1 VLLRLFLALLLLPL
15 LAGVARSAPELPS
28 VARPHLRLGDQN
40 LTQGLVFFLRIGA
53 PPGVAAVGTAHA
65 YELADLVEAK
75 SVEFTLGRGTRT
87 VATSSALLTA
97 PGRPFNQPGASL
109 KDDYVVYALAASPP
123 GVLPLEPEREE
134 KLEPGDRVRMLGIP
148 VSVAQ
153 NQEKV
158 FGKLV
163 SITPERLEVE
173 LDVPYDLRGWGGAPV
188 LLDSTKRLI
197 GVLQAHYPQGSTTR
211 VILAPLTSLLGA
223 LERPLAGGAGQPFA
237 QFASL
242 AAKRSV
248 KPASDAREPS
258 KRAKHVAD
266 SLPSDALPHAATAV
280 NLQLDIDYPP
290 EGAVVGSSACGV
302 FVAGRALAMRGQ
314 LQKFDVAIVIDTSAS
329 TAGPAEADINGNGT
343 IGKVYGGAFGSVF
356 GASLTDPGDSILS
369 AEVAAARQL
378 LRGLDPRSTRVAVI
392 TFAGEAEQQGV
403 IVLGAPQKP
412 AITIQALTNDYE
424 RVDSAFDAVLEH
436 GPAGLTHIAAGVD
449 QATIELMG
457 IKGALSRKDPTSEK
471 IVLFFTDGVPTLP
484 HGPQFEAENVRAVL
498 RAAGRSQYSNIRIH
512 SFAIGPEALDAPIA
526 TVEMARRTGGYFTP
540 VRHPG
545 MLAEAVET
553 VDFANLHEVVL
564 KNATNGKP
572 AAPFRLTADGSWS
585 GFLPLENGENKLEVI
600 ARADDSTRADRTR
613 LVRMDPN
620 APDGKVPEDLLVHRN
635 RLLEECLRNLKQV
648 RVAAEREAADK
659 VRKDLLVEIE
669 KEREQAKQ
677 RAAEQRKRLE
687 LGIEDETEPP
697 AEP

>member
-1 VLLRLFLALLLLPL
+1 VLRRLLLAFLAVPL
-15 LAGVARSAPELPS
+15 LAGAAHSAPAPLPS
-28 VARPHLRLGDQN
+28 VARPHLKIGDQSHA
-40 LTQGLVFFLRIGA
+40 QGLVFFLRIGA
-53 PPGVAAVGTAHA
+53 SPGVAAVGTAHA
-65 YELADLVEAK
+65 FELTDLVEAQRA
-75 SVEFTLGRGTRT
+75 EFTLGRGTRA
-87 VATSSALLTA
+87 VATSKGLLAA

-109 KDDYVVYALAASPP
+109 KDDFVVYALEASPQ
-123 GVLPLEPEREE
+123 GVLPLEAERETQ
-134 KLEPGDRVRMLGIP
+134 LEAGDRVRMLGIP
-148 VSVAQ
+148 ATVPQ
-153 NQEKV
+153 NQDQV

-163 SITPERLEVE
+163 SITPDRLEIE

-188 LLDSTKRLI
+188 LLDSTKRVV
-197 GVLQAHYPQGSTTR
+197 GMLQAHYPQGSTTR
-211 VILAPLTSLLGA
+211 VILAPLSSILA
-223 LERPLAGGAGQPFA
+223 AVERPLAGGAGQPFA

-248 KPASDAREPS
+248 KPASDAREPGKS
-258 KRAKHVAD
+258 AKHTPD
-266 SLPSDALPHAATAV
+266 SLPSDALPRSATSV
-280 NLQLDIDYPP
+280 NLQLDIEYPP
-290 EGAVVGSSACGV
+290 EGAVVGDSACGV

-329 TAGPAEADINGNGT
+329 TAGPAEADINNNGT

-378 LRGLDPRSTRVAVI
+378 LRGLDPRSTRVTVI

-403 IVLGAPQKP
+403 VILGQPAKP
-412 AITIQALTNDYE
+412 AYTLQALTNDYE
-424 RVDSAFDAVLEH
+424 KVERALDAVLAQ

-457 IKGALSRKDPTSEK
+457 IKGAVSRKDATSEK

-564 KNATNGKP
+564 KNATNGKL
-572 AAPFRLTADGSWS
+572 ASPFRLTADGSWS
-585 GFLPLENGENKLEVI
+585 GFLPLENGENKLDVR
-600 ARADDSTRADRTR
+600 ASADDSTRAERTR

-620 APDGKVPEDLLVHRN
+620 AADGQIPEDLVVHRN

-659 VRKDLLVEIE
+659 VRKDLMVEIE

-687 LGIEDETEPP
+687 LGVEDEAVEPP
-697 AEP
+697 

>member
-1 VLLRLFLALLLLPL
+1 VLRRLLLAFLAVPL
-15 LAGVARSAPELPS
+15 LAGIAHSKAPAELPS
-28 VARPHLRLGDQN
+28 VARPHLKIGDQSHA
-40 LTQGLVFFLRIGA
+40 QGLVFFLRTST

-65 YELADLVEAK
+65 FELTDLVEAQRA
-75 SVEFTLGRGTRT
+75 EFTLGRGTRT
-87 VATSSALLTA
+87 IATSKGLLTA

-109 KDDYVVYALAASPP
+109 KEDFVVYALEASPQ
-123 GVLPLEPEREE
+123 GVLPLEAEPDTD
-134 KLEPGDRVRMLGIP
+134 LEPGARVRMLGIP
-148 VSVAQ
+148 VSVPQ
-153 NQEKV
+153 SQDHV

-163 SITPERLEVE
+163 SVTPDRIEIE

-188 LLDSTKRLI
+188 LLDSSKRVI
-197 GVLQAHYPQGSTTR
+197 GMLQAHYPQGSTTR
-211 VILAPLTSLLGA
+211 VILAPLSAILAA

-242 AAKRSV
+242 ARKQSAKAAEDARNP
-248 KPASDAREPS
+248 KPPAATKASD
-258 KRAKHVAD
+258 V
-266 SLPSDALPHAATAV
+266 LPHSATAV
-280 NLQLDIDYPP
+280 NLQLDIEYPS

-302 FVAGRALAMRGQ
+302 FVAGRAIAMRGQ

-329 TAGPAEADINGNGT
+329 TAGPAEADINNNGT

-378 LRGLDPRSTRVAVI
+378 LRGLDPRSTRVTVI

-403 IVLGAPQKP
+403 VILGQPQKP
-412 AITIQALTNDYE
+412 AITLQALTNDYE
-424 RVDSAFDAVLEH
+424 RVERALDSVLAN

-457 IKGALSRKDPTSEK
+457 IKGALSRKDPSSEK

-545 MLAEAVET
+545 MLADAVET
-553 VDFANLHEVVL
+553 VDFANLREVVL
-564 KNATNGKP
+564 KNATNGKI
-572 AAPFRLTADGSWS
+572 ASPFRLTADGSWS
-585 GFLPLENGENKLEVI
+585 GFLPLENGDNS
-600 ARADDSTRADRTR
+600 ST
-613 LVRMDPN
+613 
-620 APDGKVPEDLLVHRN
+620 
-635 RLLEECLRNLKQV
+635 
-648 RVAAEREAADK
+648 
-659 VRKDLLVEIE
+659 
-669 KEREQAKQ
+669 
-677 RAAEQRKRLE
+677 
-687 LGIEDETEPP
+687 
-697 AEP
+697 

>member
-1 VLLRLFLALLLLPL
+1 VLRRLLLAFLAVPL
-15 LAGVARSAPELPS
+15 LAGVAHSKAPAELPS
-28 VARPHLRLGDQN
+28 VARPHLKIGDQSHA
-40 LTQGLVFFLRIGA
+40 QGLVFFLRTST

-65 YELADLVEAK
+65 FELTDLVEAQRA
-75 SVEFTLGRGTRT
+75 EFTLGRGTRT
-87 VATSSALLTA
+87 IATSKGLLTA

-109 KDDYVVYALAASPP
+109 KEDFVVYALEASPQ
-123 GVLPLEPEREE
+123 GILPLEAEPDTD
-134 KLEPGDRVRMLGIP
+134 LEPGARVRMLGIP
-148 VSVAQ
+148 VSVPQ
-153 NQEKV
+153 NQDHV

-163 SITPERLEVE
+163 SVTPDRIEIE

-188 LLDSTKRLI
+188 LLDSSKRVI
-197 GVLQAHYPQGSTTR
+197 GMLQAHYPQGSTTR
-211 VILAPLTSLLGA
+211 VILAPLSAILAA

-242 AAKRSV
+242 ARKQSAKAAEDARNP
-248 KPASDAREPS
+248 KPPTATKASD
-258 KRAKHVAD
+258 V
-266 SLPSDALPHAATAV
+266 LPHSATAV
-280 NLQLDIDYPP
+280 NLQLDIEYPP

-329 TAGPAEADINGNGT
+329 TAGPAEADINNNGT

-356 GASLTDPGDSILS
+356 GASLTDPGDSILA

-378 LRGLDPRSTRVAVI
+378 LRGLDPRSTRVTVI

-403 IVLGAPQKP
+403 VILGQPSKP
-412 AITIQALTNDYE
+412 AHTLQALTNDYE
-424 RVDSAFDAVLEH
+424 RVEHALDSVLAT

-512 SFAIGPEALDAPIA
+512 SFAIGPEALDGPIA

-545 MLAEAVET
+545 MLSEAVET

-564 KNATNGKP
+564 KNVTNGKL
-572 AAPFRLTADGSWS
+572 ASPFRLTADGSWS
-585 GFLPLENGENKLEVI
+585 GFLPLENGENKLDVM
-600 ARADDSTRADRTR
+600 ASADDSTRAERTR

-620 APDGKVPEDLLVHRN
+620 ASDGKIPEDLLVHRN

-659 VRKDLLVEIE
+659 VRKDLMVEIE

-687 LGIEDETEPP
+687 LGVEDEAVEPP
-697 AEP
+697 

>member
-1 VLLRLFLALLLLPL
+1 MLRRLFLALLAVPL
-15 LAGVARSAPELPS
+15 LAGVARSAAELPS
-28 VARPHLRLGDQN
+28 VARPHLRVGDQS
-40 LTQGLVFFLRIGA
+40 LTQGLVFFLRIAA

-65 YELADLVEAK
+65 YDLADLVEAQRA
-75 SVEFTLGRGTRT
+75 EFTLGRGTRT
-87 VATSSALLTA
+87 VAASSGLLIA
-97 PGRPFNQPGASL
+97 PGRPFNAPGASL
-109 KDDYVVYALAASPP
+109 KQDYVVYALEASPE
-123 GVLPLEPEREE
+123 GVAPLEAERGTR
-134 KLEPGDRVRMLGIP
+134 LERGERVRMLGVPISLP
-148 VSVAQ
+148 Q
-153 NQEKV
+153 NQDHI

-163 SITPERLEVE
+163 SITPERIEIE

-188 LLDSTKRLI
+188 LLESNRRVI
-197 GVLQAHYPQGSTTR
+197 GMLQAHYPQGSTTR
-211 VILAPLTSLLGA
+211 VIVSPLAPMLA
-223 LERPLAGGAGQPFA
+223 AIERPLGGGKGQGFA

-242 AAKRSV
+242 ASRRSGQ
-248 KPASDAREPS
+248 PARDAREP
-258 KRAKHVAD
+258 AAAT
-266 SLPSDALPHAATAV
+266 LPADALPHSATQV
-280 NLQLDIDYPP
+280 NVQLDIEYPP

-302 FVAGRALAMRGQ
+302 FVAGRALAMRGI

-329 TAGPAEADINGNGT
+329 TAGPSEADINGNGT

-392 TFAGEAEQQGV
+392 VFAGEQEQQGV
-403 IVLGAPQKP
+403 IVLGGHTKP
-412 AITIQALTNDYE
+412 AITVQPLTNDYE
-424 RVDSAFDAVLEH
+424 RVERAFDEVLAQ

-512 SFAIGPEALDAPIA
+512 SFAIGPEALEGPIA
-526 TVEMARRTGGYFTP
+526 TVEMAKRTGGYFTP

-553 VDFANLHEVVL
+553 VDFANLNEVVL
-564 KNATNGKP
+564 KNATNGKL
-572 AAPFRLTADGSWS
+572 AEPFRLTADGSWS
-585 GFLPLENGENKLEVI
+585 GFLPLVNGENRVEVT
-600 ARADDSTRADRTR
+600 ARADDASKADRTR

-620 APDGKVPEDLLVHRN
+620 APDGKIPEDLMVHRN
-635 RLLEECLRNLKQV
+635 RLLEECLRNLKHV
-648 RVAAEREAADK
+648 RVEAEKEAADK
-659 VRKDLLVEIE
+659 VRKDLMVEIE
-669 KEREQAKQ
+669 KERAQAKQ

-687 LGIEDETEPP
+687 LGIEDEAVEP
-697 AEP
+697 